1 MVISEREKFDALK
14 SQENE
19 VTVSSVSLL
28 QPRFALL
35 MGNPNAPIFD
45 VKELLEPLNIMHDS
59 LVYGGYSD
67 VADGLLVDI
76 IRLLVM

>member
-1 MVISEREKFDALK
+1 
-14 SQENE
+14 
-19 VTVSSVSLL
+19 
-28 QPRFALL
+28 

-45 VKELLEPLNIMHDS
+45 AKELLEPLNIMHES

-76 IRLLVM
+76 IRCGTNYSKNMSEETINDLNANF